1 MKNKIE
7 NVKCAI
13 LDRIMTNISD
23 TNKTLSI
30 DTIVSFANI
39 VNMFDKQEKGKQE
52 DKEQEKEKYIE
63 NDIVEAL

>member
-1 MKNKIE
+1 MKNKID

-13 LDRIMTNISD
+13 LDRIMANISD
-23 TNKTLSI
+23 TNKSLSI

-52 DKEQEKEKYIE
+52 HEEEKYVVD
-63 NDIVEAL
+63 DIAEEL